1 MRFKLSKIRKNCLWK
16 SSECLTWDA
25 VYKTLSGILV
35 ASLIVSCGNPK
46 SKNDAVVE
54 SSSSAIHPELI
65 GTWVLD
71 CILPSIDNPSSN
83 SDFRYKLELGITKD
97 QITYVQ
103 MAHLDDTCQKPA
115 FSIKTVDSYVPR
127 GKLGSS
133 EIVYKWDWK
142 RVSNDRTI
150 LEPTLVTS
158 NNSSKNFG
166 YSDWAL
172 NVPKSILGKSPS
184 PTDKPYSKAGDLFFG
199 IYKIENQ
206 AGYFKTLDAVN
217 DGLTKATRING
228 LDSNVKFKKKASSK

>member
-16 SSECLTWDA
+16 SRECLTWGP
-25 VYKTLSGILV
+25 VYNTLSGILV

-65 GTWVLD
+65 GTWVVD

-83 SDFRYKLELGITKD
+83 VSYRFKLELEITKD

-127 GKLGSS
+127 GKMGTS
-133 EIVYKWDWK
+133 ETVYKWDWK
-142 RVSNDRTI
+142 RVSDDQTV

-158 NNSSKNFG
+158 FNSNKNFG
-166 YSDWAL
+166 YSDWAV
-172 NVPKSILGKSPS
+172 NVPKSVLGKSLS
-184 PTDKPYSKAGDLFFG
+184 PTEDLRSKAGDLSFV

-206 AGYFKTLDAVN
+206 TGYFKNLDAVN
-217 DGLTKATRING
+217 DGLTKTTRKIG
-228 LDSNVKFKKKASSK
+228 LDSNVKFKKKASSR

>member
-1 MRFKLSKIRKNCLWK
+1 MLPLSKILKNCSWK
-16 SSECLTWDA
+16 SNDCLMWGS
-25 VYKTLSGILV
+25 VYNTLSGIIV
-35 ASLIVSCGNPK
+35 ASLMVGCGNSK

-83 SDFRYKLELGITKD
+83 VSYRFKLELEITKE
-97 QITYVQ
+97 QITYIQ

-127 GKLGSS
+127 GKMGTS
-133 EIVYKWDWK
+133 ETVYKWDWK
-142 RVSNDRTI
+142 RVSDDQTI

-158 NNSSKNFG
+158 FNSKKNFG
-166 YSDWAL
+166 YSDWAV
-172 NVPKSILGKSPS
+172 NVPKSLLGKSLS
-184 PTDKPYSKAGDLFFG
+184 PTEELRSKVGDLSFV

-206 AGYFKTLDAVN
+206 YGYFKTLDAVN
-217 DGLTKATRING
+217 DGLTKATRKNG
-228 LDSNVKFKKKASSK
+228 LDSNVKFKKKASQK